1 MEEPIETKKRT
12 KKIRQEWNFGTYCA
26 QLWSL
31 KEVLYIKVRYS
42 TKLDMHKGHKLYN
55 VHTSNLTFYT
65 TLCRQQAKL
74 HSVGTGLH
82 NTSKEE

>member
-1 MEEPIETKKRT
+1 MYSRKRY
-12 KKIRQEWNFGTYCA
+12 E
-26 QLWSL
+26 
-31 KEVLYIKVRYS
+31 
-42 TKLDMHKGHKLYN
+42 TKLDVHKGHKVYN

-65 TLCRQQAKL
+65 TLWRQQAKL